1 MRLRLTA
8 ALLLAG
14 AVPANA
20 LDLGARD
27 QVAALFAFP
36 NNCISVCFIDQTLPE
51 TIKVYLDAT
60 MRRDGW
66 SGTGVTVDE
75 QAGRIVANFS
85 GPGATAYDTALPA
98 FLAVGGKGL
107 DGARAL
113 NAKKAWQYNWR
124 FFLPL
129 GLAMMRHKT
138 VELLHFPPDY
148 GLERDQDYLSAH
160 TTQRWAELLE
170 ANGVAK
176 AETDSYQTIVDIA
189 PIAAPASAGKEL
201 EGVYASFRD
210 YIHGLLN
217 LLVPVQGSNAGRP
230 MVAFGGPVRA
240 WIKTEFGKDLKVLDL
255 TALTLQSG
263 VTVNTLAANHPSLI
277 YNAVKVDDP
286 SVPLDKK
293 LQTAMA
299 IMAQDV
305 VAACW
310 QAQMGKA
317 PQSDPAGTLT
327 ACKQVW
333 SGRDRDLCVL
343 SQTQVFNKTPDEAKT
358 LCAKIPAGLAKK
370 VSTRQ
375 LEALSKSIGAAESA
389 PKKRQ

>member
-1 MRLRLTA
+1 MRLRITF
-8 ALLLAG
+8 ALLFAG
-14 AVPANA
+14 IVPVHAV
-20 LDLGARD
+20 DLGPRD
-27 QVAALFAFP
+27 DVAALYAFP
-36 NNCISVCFIDQTLPE
+36 NNCISVCFINQTLPE

-60 MRRDGW
+60 IRRDGW
-66 SGTGVTVDE
+66 SGTSVTVSE
-75 QAGRIVANFS
+75 QAGRVQANFS
-85 GPGATAYDTALPA
+85 GPGAASYETALPQ
-98 FLAVGGKGL
+98 FLAVGAKGL

-113 NAKKAWQYNWR
+113 NAKKGWQYTWR

-129 GLAMMRHKT
+129 GLAMTRHKT

-170 ANGVAK
+170 QNGVAK
-176 AETDSYQTIVDIA
+176 ADTDSYQTIVDIA

-217 LLVPVQGSNAGRP
+217 LLVPVPGGNAGRP

-255 TALTLQSG
+255 TTITLQSG

-286 SVPLDKK
+286 TMPPDKK

-310 QAQMGKA
+310 QARMGKT
-317 PQSDPAGTLT
+317 PQSDPAATLST
-327 ACKQVW
+327 CKQVW
-333 SGRDRDLCVL
+333 GGRDRDLCVL
-343 SQTQVFNKTPDEAKT
+343 SQEQVFNKKPDEAKK
-358 LCAKIPAGLAKK
+358 LCAKIPAGHAKK
-370 VSTRQ
+370 VSAKQ
-375 LEALSKSIGAAESA
+375 LEAVSKGVAEEGA
-389 PKKRQ
+389 PKKQK

>member
-1 MRLRLTA
+1 MRLRITA

-14 AVPANA
+14 IVPLRAA
-20 LDLGARD
+20 DLGDRD
-27 QVAALFAFP
+27 QVAALYAFP
-36 NNCISVCFIDQTLPE
+36 NNCISVCFINQTLAE

-60 MRRDGW
+60 IRRDGW
-66 SGTGVTVDE
+66 SGTSVTVSE
-75 QAGRIVANFS
+75 QAGRIQATFS
-85 GPGATAYDTALPA
+85 GPGAATYEVALPA
-98 FLAVGGKGL
+98 FLAAGAKGL

-113 NAKKAWQYNWR
+113 NAKKGWQYTWR

-129 GLAMMRHKT
+129 GLAMTRHKT

-160 TTQRWAELLE
+160 TTLRWAELLE

-176 AETDSYQTIVDIA
+176 TDTDSYQTIVDIA

-217 LLVPVQGSNAGRP
+217 LLVPVQGTNAGRP

-255 TALTLQSG
+255 TVLKLQSG
-263 VTVNTLAANHPSLI
+263 VSVNTLAANHPSLI

-286 SVPLDKK
+286 TTPPDKK

-310 QAQMGKA
+310 QARMGQA

-327 ACKQVW
+327 ACKQTW

-343 SQTQVFNKTPDEAKT
+343 SQTQVFNKKPDEAKK
-358 LCAKIPAGLAKK
+358 LCVKVPAGHAKK
-370 VSTRQ
+370 VSAKQ
-375 LEALSKSIGAAESA
+375 LEAVSKGVAEENA
-389 PKKRQ
+389 PKKGK